1 MGRIVAG
8 HLDGEGEAV
17 GIARLGQQFLGLLHI
32 VGIGVSQRSIEILL
46 KAGVHGGT
54 HLGAVTVRG
63 QFHHGIR
70 IHGIAHG
77 LTHLLIVE
85 GSDGIVQVDGLHQ
98 IHGALQHIVAVGQ
111 GVDLIAGQVG
121 HQIQAAG
128 VQRGHHGGVVLK
140 DLVGHLVQLGLLA
153 VVIGVLLQ
161 HYILLHAAGDVL
173 EGAGADGLGRLLGI
187 VLGHDVDVGH
197 ITDEV
202 AVGSGQGKADLV
214 ALSLGVH
221 NSRKR
226 LCHSRVHCG
235 SGAGFKGIE
244 HVVHSALST
253 IVEHHTVTKG
263 EGVGQL
269 VIRNRMLGSDSID
282 EVTVRVG
289 LHKALKDV
297 KHDLSSSCGRH
308 LIRVKTI
315 IQVLGNTHGDLV
327 CMILLTT
334 DRVLPGRSARFVA
347 GFGSLI
353 RCPSACAE

>member
-1 MGRIVAG
+1 M
-8 HLDGEGEAV
+8 
-17 GIARLGQQFLGLLHI
+17 
-32 VGIGVSQRSIEILL
+32 
-46 KAGVHGGT
+46 K
-54 HLGAVTVRG
+54 
-63 QFHHGIR
+63 
-70 IHGIAHG
+70 
-77 LTHLLIVE
+77 
-85 GSDGIVQVDGLHQ
+85 
-98 IHGALQHIVAVGQ
+98 
-111 GVDLIAGQVG
+111 
-121 HQIQAAG
+121 
-128 VQRGHHGGVVLK
+128 
-140 DLVGHLVQLGLLA
+140 
-153 VVIGVLLQ
+153 
-161 HYILLHAAGDVL
+161 
-173 EGAGADGLGRLLGI
+173 GAGADGLSRLLGI

-197 ITDEV
+197 IADEV
-202 AVGSGQGKADLV
+202 AVGGGQGKADLV

-221 NSRKR
+221 NQKR
-226 LCHSRVHCG
+226 LCHSGVHCG

-263 EGVGQL
+263 ESVGQL
-269 VIRNRMLGSDSID
+269 VVRNRMLGSDSID

-327 CMILLTT
+327 CMILLTI

-353 RCPSACAE
+353 RCPSARAE